1 MSQGTPIARW
11 RRVAMVV
18 VGRRRSRVSLRSP
31 GPDQLAGL
39 SWGASFL
46 AATFVAAAIAIG
58 TRISRA
64 SIFSSSF
71 IVFLLGEVRG
81 R

>member
-1 MSQGTPIARW
+1 M
-11 RRVAMVV
+11 
-18 VGRRRSRVSLRSP
+18 SLRSP

-39 SWGASFL
+39 SLGASFL
-46 AATFVAAAIAIG
+46 AATLVAAAIAIG